1 MDVEKRQMTDLAR
14 MSALMKVSHRSVLT
28 IIAACAILS
37 ALQTGPTEQPAPDRP
52 LATLTVCLALGTIL
66 ARQIASRAAA
76 SPRVRVTLTLC
87 AYSLAAAIAL
97 LGVFVAVTQGA
108 VQTGIVFAL
117 GAGIFCLRPPPPI
130 APARHPDDRAGRA
143 GPAH

>member
-1 MDVEKRQMTDLAR
+1 MSEKVNTRPR
-14 MSALMKVSHRSVLT
+14 F
-28 IIAACAILS
+28 IL
-37 ALQTGPTEQPAPDRP
+37 
-52 LATLTVCLALGTIL
+52 
-66 ARQIASRAAA
+66 
-76 SPRVRVTLTLC
+76 VTKIQK
-87 AYSLAAAIAL
+87 AVAVDSLAAAIAL

-130 APARHPDDRAGRA
+130 TPARHPDDRAGRA